1 MAIYT
6 TKEVYAG
13 NVRVAVR
20 QRLGHGSAIVPEEVA
35 AAVVSAQ
42 LWLQLALAA
51 LRNGTPLTKVCFQF
65 CFHADPVPER
75 IQVVENVLRTI
86 LGGLSQPLGIKVRD
100 MHGEMSGYVR
110 RVVTHWGQP
119 HFAHGQVEW
128 DEAYDE
134 VHLGEI
140 HLDRGMLLRGD
151 DAGRMLIHE
160 AGHEFANL
168 NDYGDHGYHYHFEET
183 KLTWESA
190 QSNADSYA
198 VFVYLMANPH
208 FALARVAP

>member
-6 TKEVYAG
+6 TKEVNAG
-13 NVRVAVR
+13 SVRVAVR
-20 QRLGHGSAIVPEEVA
+20 QRLGHGGAIVPEQIA
-35 AAVVSAQ
+35 ATVVSAR

-65 CFHADPVPER
+65 CFHADPVPEH

-86 LGGLSQPLGIKVRD
+86 LRGLSQPLGIKIRD

-110 RVVTHWGQP
+110 HVVIHGP
-119 HFAHGQVEW
+119 AHFRNGQVEW
-128 DEAYDE
+128 DAADDE
-134 VHLGEI
+134 VQLGEI
-140 HLDRGMLLRGD
+140 HLDRGMLSKGD
-151 DAGRMLIHE
+151 DAGRMLVHE
-160 AGHEFANL
+160 AGHKFANL
-168 NDYGDHGYHYHFEET
+168 NDYGDHGYHYRFEET

-190 QSNADSYA
+190 KSNADSYA